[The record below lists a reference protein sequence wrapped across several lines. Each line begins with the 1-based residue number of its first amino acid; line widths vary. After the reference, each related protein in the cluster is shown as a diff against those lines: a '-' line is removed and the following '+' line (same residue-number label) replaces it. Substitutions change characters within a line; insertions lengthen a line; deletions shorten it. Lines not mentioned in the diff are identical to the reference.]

1 VQIVDLAGTWRSY
14 IQILFEGEGEA
25 GAWMEGPVTI
35 RGTEGAVSATLR
47 NADGSTFFL
56 TGALASIEDDD
67 PATRLSGNLQLR
79 FALPGLPS
87 ITVPAKFQGWVTPDR
102 DRIVGA
108 VFVNVAAGTQSLTM
122 HGLAVLVRQPV
133 STVQFASAT
142 YTGREQLGDSTAL
155 ITVTRSGTAGAVS
168 VEWATTTG
176 GTATAGMDYTAAS
189 NTVTFL
195 PGVST
200 ATFAITIKDDDLF
213 EGNETVNLVLRHPT
227 NGAVIGPRSTAQLI
241 IVDDEQLV
249 QFAAASA
256 NVTVNEGVPSVTL
269 TLTRTGPSAT
279 AFTVP
284 VTVTGGTAV
293 SGTDYPASLDSG
305 LVVAFAAGQTTK
317 TFSVPLLD
325 DTLLD
330 GVKTLELRLGTPSA
344 PNVLLGAQQ
353 TSTLTIID
361 NESGS
366 VKFAAPASSIVE
378 GGTAKIAVTRSGTNL
393 QAGIE
398 ITYTVIGGTATP
410 DDYTI
415 LGTGTLSFAR
425 GQTMQTIT
433 VQTTPDTIA
442 EPSETVIIQLGNP
455 QGLALLVAPTTHTL
469 TIIDNDT
476 PGVLHFPTSAMSV
489 PEAQGG
495 AREIQL
501 TVMRDG
507 TNLASGVTVDYAV
520 TGGNATSADFTLL
533 GTGTLTFDALQ
544 ASQPIR
550 LLIQPD
556 DVPEGNE
563 TIVVT
568 LSNPTGRAT
577 LGSPSVMTITI
588 VDDDR
593 AVYFASDGMTLSETT
608 PSATITLLRS
618 GPPAGAFTV
627 PVTIDRVS
635 STAVAGLDYPVTL
648 SISGVTARFNS
659 GQTSTTAV
667 IPLLNDAVLDGPRNL
682 VLELGPP
689 VPVAPALDA
698 PGIGTRRSMTL
709 VLGDNDTPGQIGFAA
724 AASTVNEGATVRIVV
739 SRTGVNLAR
748 DVTVDYG
755 LALTGAPPTAE
766 AGVDFTGGAG
776 TLTFGPGA
784 TSAVIEITA
793 LLDGVKEPAETF
805 TLQLSNPSS
814 GATLIPAR
822 TFHVVTIKDT
832 NQAGVIQWMPAA
844 VTANEAGG
852 AVTLTIQR
860 TGTNLA
866 QDISVS
872 YALDPI
878 NRGTATPDVDYTFAA
893 GTVTFGAGETTK
905 TVTVTPLSDALTE
918 PTETIRITLSS
929 PTGGATLGAN
939 KTVVVNLVNQP

>member
-1 VQIVDLAGTWRSY
+1 
-14 IQILFEGEGEA
+14 
-25 GAWMEGPVTI
+25 
-35 RGTEGAVSATLR
+35 
-47 NADGSTFFL
+47 
-56 TGALASIEDDD
+56 
-67 PATRLSGNLQLR
+67 
-79 FALPGLPS
+79 
-87 ITVPAKFQGWVTPDR
+87 
-102 DRIVGA
+102 
-108 VFVNVAAGTQSLTM
+108 
-122 HGLAVLVRQPV
+122 
-133 STVQFASAT
+133 
-142 YTGREQLGDSTAL
+142 
-155 ITVTRSGTAGAVS
+155 
-168 VEWATTTG
+168 
-176 GTATAGMDYTAAS
+176 
-189 NTVTFL
+189 
-195 PGVST
+195 
-200 ATFAITIKDDDLF
+200 
-213 EGNETVNLVLRHPT
+213 
-227 NGAVIGPRSTAQLI
+227 
-241 IVDDEQLV
+241 
-249 QFAAASA
+249 
-256 NVTVNEGVPSVTL
+256 
-269 TLTRTGPSAT
+269 
-279 AFTVP
+279 
-284 VTVTGGTAV
+284 
-293 SGTDYPASLDSG
+293 
-305 LVVAFAAGQTTK
+305 
-317 TFSVPLLD
+317 SVPLLD
-325 DTLLD
+325 DIALD
-330 GVKTLELRLGTPSA
+330 GVKTVDLRLGTPNA

-353 TSTLTIID
+353 TSTITIID

-366 VKFAAPASSIVE
+366 VKFAQAASSVVE
-378 GGTAKIAVTRSGTNL
+378 GGTAKIAVTRTGTNL

-398 ITYTVIGGTATP
+398 ITYTVIGGTATS

-476 PGVLHFPTSAMSV
+476 PGVVHFATSALSV
-489 PEAQGG
+489 PEPQGA
-495 AREIQL
+495 AREILL

-627 PVTIDRVS
+627 PVTIGGS
-635 STAVAGLDYPVTL
+635 STAVAGLDYPATFT
-648 SISGVTARFNS
+648 GVTARFNS
-659 GQTSTTAV
+659 GQTSSTVV

-682 VLELGPP
+682 VLALGTP
-689 VPVAPALDA
+689 VPVAPAVDA
-698 PGIGTRRSMTL
+698 PGVGTRRTMTL

-739 SRTGVNLAR
+739 SRTGLNLAR

-755 LALTGAPPTAE
+755 VALTATPPTAT
-766 AGVDFTGGAG
+766 AGVDFTGGSG

-784 TSAVIEITA
+784 TSAIIEIPA
-793 LLDGVKEPAETF
+793 LPDGVKGPAKTF

-814 GATLIPAR
+814 GATVIPAR
-822 TFHVVTIKDT
+822 TFHVVTIRDT
-832 NQAGVIQWMPAA
+832 TQAGVIQWMPTA
-844 VTANEAGG
+844 VTANENGG

-872 YALDPI
+872 YALDSI

-905 TVTVTPLSDALTE
+905 TVTLTPLSDALPE
-918 PTETIRITLSS
+918 PTETIRITLHS

-939 KTVVVNLVNQP
+939 KTMVVNLVNQP